1 MLFMNKGKLDESLK
15 LLEVFAVDDTS
26 LACAVFYFFNLYQTL
41 LNLEGAPQDEI
52 ETVMPTLEKTCETV
66 EQVFVRYKSEEES
79 LHGPSI
85 RFAPTVVPLS
95 SFLAE
100 GLSQISRFKLQLKA
114 LKSGISISSTA
125 SQILNLS
132 QPEPEELE
140 KTGISA
146 RENICRWLM

>member
-1 MLFMNKGKLDESLK
+1 MKEVRQLNLLK
-15 LLEVFAVDDTS
+15 LLEVFAVDESS
-26 LACAVFYFFNLYQTL
+26 LACAVFYFFNLYQDL

-52 ETVMPTLEKTCETV
+52 DDAMPALEETCESV
-66 EQVFVRYKSEEES
+66 EQVFAKYKLEEEL

-100 GLSQISRFKLQLKA
+100 GLSQISRFKLQLRA

-132 QPEPEELE
+132 QPDPQEFE